1 MGLGGYWR
9 VGVRTELATIY
20 RRGSFITCYVQKH
33 GTEIIEVKVW
43 HHIATCFEGK
53 FVKAINVW
61 WKMGSNLQHTS
72 RNTYLEAF

>member
-1 MGLGGYWR
+1 MRFDYTL
-9 VGVRTELATIY
+9 VIFSATIN

-43 HHIATCFEGK
+43 HHIATCSERK

-72 RNTYLEAF
+72 RNTHLEVF